1 MGEVLA
7 FDFAAICCTVAAD
20 VSVLAVGAVP
30 DACLASWCSTCC
42 ALLQHVHTQ
51 AEATQE
57 MEELISLDTNAM
69 ARRTNV
75 RTCL

>member
-1 MGEVLA
+1 M
-7 FDFAAICCTVAAD
+7 
-20 VSVLAVGAVP
+20 S
-30 DACLASWCSTCC
+30 C

-75 RTCL
+75 RTRL